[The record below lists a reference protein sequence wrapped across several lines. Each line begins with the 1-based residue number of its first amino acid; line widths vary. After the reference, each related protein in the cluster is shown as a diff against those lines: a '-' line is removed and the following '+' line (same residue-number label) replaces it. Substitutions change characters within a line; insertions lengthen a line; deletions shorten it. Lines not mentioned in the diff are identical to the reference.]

1 MKKVILIIIISIV
14 SLSTYAQE
22 EKEKHHEVK
31 INAFNLLIF
40 KHLEGS
46 YEYLIDSESS
56 VGIAARFALNPDN
69 ERSIISY
76 NERYVFT
83 GFYRRYFSKKYAAGF
98 FVEGLTMYS
107 HTENDVI
114 DLTGTSS
121 KQSSNDIALGFALGW
136 KFVSKKGITLEFYGG
151 IGEQITS
158 SNDNV
163 ATEVI
168 PRLGASIGYRF

>member
-1 MKKVILIIIISIV
+1 MKKIILILIITVVSI
-14 SLSTYAQE
+14 STYAQE
-22 EKEKHHEVK
+22 KNKKHHEVK

-46 YEYLIDSESS
+46 YEYLINSESS
-56 VGIAARFALNPDN
+56 AGIAVRFALNSYDDRN
-69 ERSIISY
+69 IISY

-83 GFYRRYFSKKYAAGF
+83 GFYRRYFSEKYATGF

-107 HTENDVI
+107 HTEDDVTAI
-114 DLTGTSS
+114 SGTTSI
-121 KQSSNDIALGFALGW
+121 QSSNDIALGFALGW
-136 KFVSKKGITLEFYGG
+136 KFVSKKGITFEFYGG

-158 SNDNV
+158 SNNNV

>member
-1 MKKVILIIIISIV
+1 MKKIILITIISIV

-22 EKEKHHEVK
+22 EKENHHEVK

-46 YEYLIDSESS
+46 YEYLINSESS
-56 VGIAARFALNPDN
+56 AGIAARFALNSYDDRN
-69 ERSIISY
+69 IISY

-107 HTENDVI
+107 HTENDVDI
-114 DLTGTSS
+114 IGATS

-136 KFVSKKGITLEFYGG
+136 KFVSKRGLALEFYGG